1 MRKLLFI
8 LPLILLVACQKQ
20 DENPNQVSQH
30 TEKNIYLYYKTG
42 SGKNLLNSS
51 MSKAISVSDI
61 DVLDLSNQGYKIYF
75 QNSQNTNAITV
86 LEHPSYG
93 KIVKL
98 PFQSG
103 IKNGNKMTKFLEY
116 SNYKEDKITIEVS
129 DSAIKKIWLNDVLVA
144 KNPEPN
150 SIDPIVVIK

>member
-1 MRKLLFI
+1 MRNLLFI

-20 DENPNQVSQH
+20 DETPNELSQH
-30 TEKNIYLYYKTG
+30 VEKNIYLYYKN
-42 SGKNLLNSS
+42 SNGKNLLNSS
-51 MSKAISVSDI
+51 VPKAISASDI

-98 PFQSG
+98 PFQNG
-103 IKNGNKMTKFLEY
+103 IKDGNKMTKFLEY
-116 SNYKEDKITIEVS
+116 SDYKEDKITIEVS

-144 KNPEPN
+144 TNPEPD
-150 SIDPIVVIK
+150 IFDPIVVLK

>member
-8 LPLILLVACQKQ
+8 LPLILLVACQK
-20 DENPNQVSQH
+20 ESETPNQEAEH
-30 TEKNIYLYYKTG
+30 IENNIYLYYKNN
-42 SGKNLLNSS
+42 SGKNLLNPSIT
-51 MSKAISVSDI
+51 KAISVSDI

-75 QNSQNTNAITV
+75 QDSQNTNAITV

-116 SNYKEDKITIEVS
+116 SDYKEDKITIEVS
-129 DSAIKKIWLNDVLVA
+129 DSSIKKIWLNDVLVA
-144 KNPEPN
+144 TNPEPH
-150 SIDPIVVIK
+150 SFDPIVVLK

>member
-8 LPLILLVACQKQ
+8 LPLILLVACQKE
-20 DENPNQVSQH
+20 DETPSQEVEH
-30 TEKNIYLYYKTG
+30 IENNIYLYYKNN

-51 MSKAISVSDI
+51 ITKAISVSDI

-75 QNSQNTNAITV
+75 QDSQNTNAITV

-116 SNYKEDKITIEVS
+116 SDYKEDKITIEVS
-129 DSAIKKIWLNDVLVA
+129 DSSIKKIWLNDVLVA
-144 KNPEPN
+144 TNPEPH
-150 SIDPIVVIK
+150 SFDPIVVLK